1 MKEQK
6 SRGTNSI
13 PSNHGGESHSVAS
26 WVTATS
32 DVIEAIPVQA
42 GFVQPIVEKAE
53 RGFVICDQ
61 IIIKQRD
68 NGRRGLYIGD
78 QSDAR
83 EWSDGGG
90 E

>member
-1 MKEQK
+1 M
-6 SRGTNSI
+6 
-13 PSNHGGESHSVAS
+13 
-26 WVTATS
+26 
-32 DVIEAIPVQA
+32 QA

-53 RGFVICDQ
+53 RVLVICDQ
-61 IIIKQRD
+61 IVIKQRD